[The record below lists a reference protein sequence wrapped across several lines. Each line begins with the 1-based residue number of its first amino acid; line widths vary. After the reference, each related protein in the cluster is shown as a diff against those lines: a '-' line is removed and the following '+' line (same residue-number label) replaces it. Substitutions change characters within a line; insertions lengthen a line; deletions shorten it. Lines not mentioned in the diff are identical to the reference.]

1 MTRPDAALRLRRL
14 LTIIPWI
21 VDHQGS
27 TLDELAARF
36 GMKLA
41 ELERDLELVPFCGL
55 PPYTPDRLIDCEIVD
70 GRVFLR
76 FAEYFARPLSLTP
89 GEGFALLAAGQ
100 ALLAVP
106 GADPS
111 GSLAAALGKLAGVL
125 GAGDGM
131 AVELGAARYLEPL
144 RAAAGAGERVEI
156 DYYTFGRD
164 ELTTRRIDPR
174 AVFAAAGQWYVD
186 AYCHRAG
193 DDRLFRVDR
202 VRGVRPTGEHFEA
215 ASDGGAGPTRPGGS
229 GVSPAPGGP
238 GVSPVPGGPGGSPGA
253 IFNPRPSDRRVTLL
267 LNASAA
273 WVPES
278 YPMESVDEL
287 PDGRLRVVLVASER
301 AWLERLLLRLGP
313 AAEVLDPAEVRV
325 EAAEAARRLLVRY
338 G

>member
-1 MTRPDAALRLRRL
+1 MTRPDAAVRLRRL

-27 TLDELAARF
+27 SLDDLAARF
-36 GMKLA
+36 GIRVA
-41 ELERDLELVPFCGL
+41 ELERDLELIPFCGL

-70 GRVFLR
+70 GRVYLR

-106 GADPS
+106 GADPN
-111 GSLAAALGKLAGVL
+111 GSLASALGKLAGVL

-131 AVELGAARYLEPL
+131 AVEIGPARYLAPL
-144 RAAAGAGERVEI
+144 RAAAETGERVEI

-164 ELTTRRIDPR
+164 ELTTRKIDPR

-186 AYCHRAG
+186 AWCHKAS

-202 VRGVRPTGEHFEA
+202 VRGVRPTGEKFDRAER
-215 ASDGGAGPTRPGGS
+215 GGAERAGE
-229 GVSPAPGGP
+229 
-238 GVSPVPGGPGGSPGA
+238 
-253 IFNPRPSDRRVTLL
+253 IFHPRPSDRRVTLL
-267 LNASAA
+267 LDRSAG

-278 YPMESVDEL
+278 YPVESAEET

-313 AAEVLDPAEVRV
+313 AAEVVEPAEVRV

>member
-1 MTRPDAALRLRRL
+1 VTRPDASLRLRRL

-36 GMKLA
+36 SMKVA
-41 ELERDLELVPFCGL
+41 ELERDLELIPFCGL

-106 GADPS
+106 GADPK
-111 GSLAAALGKLAGVL
+111 GSLASALGKLAGVL

-131 AVELGAARYLEPL
+131 AVELGAASYLEPL
-144 RAAAGAGERVEI
+144 RAAAETSERVEI

-174 AVFAAAGQWYVD
+174 AVFAAEGQWYVD
-186 AYCHRAG
+186 AWCHRAG

-202 VRGVRPTGEHFEA
+202 VRGVRPTGEHFDPA
-215 ASDGGAGPTRPGGS
+215 AGAGGGVTA
-229 GVSPAPGGP
+229 GT
-238 GVSPVPGGPGGSPGA
+238 
-253 IFNPRPSDRRVTLL
+253 FHPRPSDRRVTLL
-267 LNASAA
+267 LNADVG
-273 WVPES
+273 WVAES
-278 YPMESVDEL
+278 YPMETVDQM
-287 PDGRLRVVLVASER
+287 PDGRLKVVLVANER

-313 AAEVLDPAEVRV
+313 SAEVLEPAEVRA
-325 EAAEAARRLLVRY
+325 EAAEAARRLLIRY

>member
-1 MTRPDAALRLRRL
+1 MRLRRL

-27 TLDELAARF
+27 RLDDLAARF
-36 GMKLA
+36 GMKVA

-76 FAEYFARPLSLTP
+76 FAEYFGRPLRLTP
-89 GEGFALLAAGQ
+89 AEGFALLAAGQ

-106 GADPS
+106 GADPH
-111 GSLAAALGKLAGVL
+111 GSLASALDKLAGVL
-125 GAGDGM
+125 GGGDGM
-131 AVELGAARYLEPL
+131 AVELGTARHLEPL
-144 RAAAGAGERVEI
+144 RAAAEASERVEI

-164 ELTTRRIDPR
+164 ELTTRTIDPR

-186 AYCHRAG
+186 AYCHRAR

-202 VRGVRPTGEHFEA
+202 VRGVRSTGERFDVADTASA
-215 ASDGGAGPTRPGGS
+215 ARGS
-229 GVSPAPGGP
+229 GSGGP
-238 GVSPVPGGPGGSPGA
+238 GTSSEM
-253 IFNPRPSDRRVTLL
+253 FHPRPSDRRVTLL
-267 LNASAA
+267 LNAGAA

-278 YPMESVDEL
+278 YPVESVEQTA
-287 PDGRLRVVLVASER
+287 DGRLQVVMVASER

-313 AAEVLDPAEVRV
+313 AVEVLDPVEGRV
-325 EAAEAARRLLVRY
+325 EAAEAARRLLTRY

>member
-27 TLDELAARF
+27 RLDDLAARF
-36 GMKLA
+36 GIKVSD
-41 ELERDLELVPFCGL
+41 LERDLELVPFCGL

-76 FAEYFARPLSLTP
+76 FAEYFGRPLRLTP
-89 GEGFALLAAGQ
+89 TEGFALLAAGQ

-106 GADPS
+106 GADEN

-125 GAGDGM
+125 GGGDGM

-144 RAAAGAGERVEI
+144 RAAAAASERVEI

-164 ELTTRRIDPR
+164 EVTTRRIDPR

-202 VRGVRPTGEHFEA
+202 VRAVRPTGEHF
-215 ASDGGAGPTRPGGS
+215 D
-229 GVSPAPGGP
+229 PATSGGP
-238 GVSPVPGGPGGSPGA
+238 SGGEL
-253 IFNPRPSDRRVTLL
+253 FHPRPSDRRVALL
-267 LNASAA
+267 LNADVG
-273 WVPES
+273 WVVES
-278 YPMESVDEL
+278 YPMESVEEMG
-287 PDGRLRVVLVASER
+287 DGRLKVVLVANER

-313 AAEVLDPAEVRV
+313 SAEGLEPAEVRT
-325 EAAEAARRLLVRY
+325 EAEEAARRLLVRY

>member
-1 MTRPDAALRLRRL
+1 MTRPDAAVRLRRL

-27 TLDELAARF
+27 SLEELSARF
-36 GMKLA
+36 GIKMG
-41 ELERDLELVPFCGL
+41 ELERDLELIPFCGL

-106 GADPS
+106 GYASGEAGETPK
-111 GSLAAALGKLAGVL
+111 GSLASALGKLAGVL

-131 AVELGAARYLEPL
+131 AVELGPARYLEPL
-144 RAAAGAGERVEI
+144 RAAAEASERVEI

-174 AVFAAAGQWYVD
+174 AVFAAGGQWYVD
-186 AYCHRAG
+186 AWCHRAG
-193 DDRLFRVDR
+193 DERLFRVDR
-202 VRGVRPTGEHFEA
+202 VRGVRPTGEHFDP
-215 ASDGGAGPTRPGGS
+215 ST
-229 GVSPAPGGP
+229 GP
-238 GVSPVPGGPGGSPGA
+238 GAAGA
-253 IFNPRPSDRRVTLL
+253 AVFNPRPDDRRVTLRL
-267 LNASAA
+267 DASAA

-278 YPMESVDEL
+278 YPVESVEDEG
-287 PDGRLRVVLVASER
+287 DGHLRVVLVASER

-313 AAEVLDPAEVRV
+313 AAEVLDPPEVRR
-325 EAAEAARRLLVRY
+325 EAAEAARRLLARY
-338 G
+338 A

>member
-1 MTRPDAALRLRRL
+1 VTRPDAAVRLRRL

-27 TLDELAARF
+27 TLDDLAARF
-36 GMKLA
+36 GIRVA
-41 ELERDLELVPFCGL
+41 ELERDLELIPFCGL

-70 GRVFLR
+70 GRVYLR

-106 GADPS
+106 GADPN
-111 GSLAAALGKLAGVL
+111 GSLAAALAKLAGVL

-131 AVELGAARYLEPL
+131 AVEIGPARYLEPL
-144 RAAAGAGERVEI
+144 RAAAEAGERVEI

-186 AYCHRAG
+186 AWCHRAA

-202 VRGVRPTGEHFEA
+202 VRGVRPTGEKF
-215 ASDGGAGPTRPGGS
+215 DRVDPGPDRAGE
-229 GVSPAPGGP
+229 V
-238 GVSPVPGGPGGSPGA
+238 
-253 IFNPRPSDRRVTLL
+253 FHPRPEDRRVTLVL
-267 LNASAA
+267 RPEAA

-278 YPMESVDEL
+278 FPTESVLEM
-287 PDGRLRVVLVASER
+287 PDGRLKVVLVASER

-313 AAEVLDPAEVRV
+313 AAEVLDPAEVRI
-325 EAAEAARRLLVRY
+325 EAEEAARRLLVRY

>member
-1 MTRPDAALRLRRL
+1 VTRPDAAVRLRRL

-21 VDHQGS
+21 VDHGGS
-27 TLDELAARF
+27 SLDELAARF
-36 GMKLA
+36 GIKVA

-76 FAEYFARPLSLTP
+76 FAEYFGRPLSLTP

-111 GSLAAALGKLAGVL
+111 GSLAAALGKLAGLL

-131 AVELGAARYLEPL
+131 AVELGPARYLEPL
-144 RAAAGAGERVEI
+144 RAAAEAGERVEI

-215 ASDGGAGPTRPGGS
+215 SSGGAAGAAGPGGS
-229 GVSPAPGGP
+229 GVSAVPGGP
-238 GVSPVPGGPGGSPGA
+238 GVSPGV

-267 LNASAA
+267 LNANAA

-278 YPMESVDEL
+278 YPMESVEEL
-287 PDGRLRVVLVASER
+287 PDGRLKVVFVASER

>member
-1 MTRPDAALRLRRL
+1 MTRPDAAVRLRRL

-27 TLDELAARF
+27 RLEDLAARF
-36 GMKLA
+36 GLTVA

-70 GRVFLR
+70 GRVYLR
-76 FAEYFARPLSLTP
+76 FAEYFGRPLRLTP
-89 GEGFALLAAGQ
+89 AEGFSLLAAGQ

-106 GADPS
+106 GADET
-111 GSLAAALGKLAGVL
+111 GSLASALGKLAGVL
-125 GAGDGM
+125 GGGDGM
-131 AVELGAARYLEPL
+131 AVELGAARYLDPL
-144 RAAAGAGERVEI
+144 RAAAAASERVEI

-164 ELTTRRIDPR
+164 EVTTRRIDPR

-186 AYCHRAG
+186 AYCHRAA

-202 VRGVRPTGEHFEA
+202 VRGVRPTGEHFDPA
-215 ASDGGAGPTRPGGS
+215 AAAGVTGGGSPGGS
-229 GVSPAPGGP
+229 GVSPGM
-238 GVSPVPGGPGGSPGA
+238 
-253 IFNPRPSDRRVTLL
+253 FHPRPSDRRVTLL
-267 LNASAA
+267 LNADAR

-278 YPMESVDEL
+278 YPVESVEET
-287 PDGRLRVVLVASER
+287 PDGRLRVVLVANER

-313 AAEVLDPAEVRV
+313 SAEVLEPAEVRA
-325 EAAEAARRLLVRY
+325 EAEEAARRLLVRY

>member
-1 MTRPDAALRLRRL
+1 MTRPDAAVRLRRL

-27 TLDELAARF
+27 SLDELAARF
-36 GMKLA
+36 GIKVA

-106 GADPS
+106 GADPM

-131 AVELGAARYLEPL
+131 AVELGPARYLEPL
-144 RAAAGAGERVEI
+144 RAAAEAGERVEI

-186 AYCHRAG
+186 AWCHRAS

-229 GVSPAPGGP
+229 GVSPVPGGP
-238 GVSPVPGGPGGSPGA
+238 GVSPGA

-267 LNASAA
+267 LNPSAA

-278 YPMESVDEL
+278 YPMESVEEL

>member
-1 MTRPDAALRLRRL
+1 MTRPDAAVRLRRL

-27 TLDELAARF
+27 RLDDLAARF
-36 GMKLA
+36 GMKVA

-76 FAEYFARPLSLTP
+76 FAEYFGRPLRLTP
-89 GEGFALLAAGQ
+89 AEGFALLAAGQ

-106 GADPS
+106 GADEK
-111 GSLAAALGKLAGVL
+111 GSLASALGKLAGVL
-125 GAGDGM
+125 GGGDGM

-144 RAAAGAGERVEI
+144 RAAAERSERVEI

-186 AYCHRAG
+186 AFCHKAD

-202 VRGVRPTGEHFEA
+202 VRGIRPTGEHF
-215 ASDGGAGPTRPGGS
+215 DPTTGGGAGGS
-229 GVSPAPGGP
+229 
-238 GVSPVPGGPGGSPGA
+238 
-253 IFNPRPSDRRVTLL
+253 IFNPRPSDRRVTLV
-267 LNASAA
+267 LNAEAA

-278 YPMESVDEL
+278 YPVESVEEM
-287 PDGRLRVVLVASER
+287 PGGRLKVVLVASER

-313 AAEVLDPAEVRV
+313 SAEVLDPAEVRV
-325 EAAEAARRLLVRY
+325 EAAEAARRLLDRY

>member
-1 MTRPDAALRLRRL
+1 MTRPDAAVRLRRL

-27 TLDELAARF
+27 SLDELAARF
-36 GMKLA
+36 GIRVA
-41 ELERDLELVPFCGL
+41 ELERDLELIPFCGL

-89 GEGFALLAAGQ
+89 NEGFALLAAGQ

-106 GADPS
+106 GADPN
-111 GSLAAALGKLAGVL
+111 GSLAAALGKLAGAL

-131 AVELGAARYLEPL
+131 AIEIGPASYLAPL
-144 RAAAGAGERVEI
+144 RAAAEAGEKVEI

-164 ELTTRRIDPR
+164 EMTTRVIDPR

-186 AYCHRAG
+186 AWCHRAG

-202 VRGVRPTGEHFEA
+202 VRGVRPTGEKFDRP
-215 ASDGGAGPTRPGGS
+215 DGGEARPRGEL
-229 GVSPAPGGP
+229 
-238 GVSPVPGGPGGSPGA
+238 
-253 IFNPRPSDRRVTLL
+253 FHPRPSDRRVTLL
-267 LNASAA
+267 LQPSAA

-278 YPMESVDEL
+278 YPMETVEEMA
-287 PDGRLRVVLVASER
+287 DGRLKVVLVASER

-313 AAEVLDPAEVRV
+313 AVEVVDPAEVRV

>member
-1 MTRPDAALRLRRL
+1 VTRPDAAVRLRRL

-27 TLDELAARF
+27 RLDDLASRF
-36 GMKLA
+36 GLNVA

-76 FAEYFARPLSLTP
+76 FAEYFARPLRLTP
-89 GEGFALLAAGQ
+89 AEGFALLAAGQ

-106 GADPS
+106 GADEK
-111 GSLAAALGKLAGVL
+111 GSLASALGKLAGVL
-125 GAGDGM
+125 GGGDGM
-131 AVELGAARYLEPL
+131 AVELGTARYLDPL
-144 RAAAGAGERVEI
+144 RAAAGHGERVEI

-164 ELTTRRIDPR
+164 EMTTRRIDPR

-186 AYCHRAG
+186 AYCHRAQ

-202 VRGVRPTGEHFEA
+202 VRGVRPTGEQFDA
-215 ASDGGAGPTRPGGS
+215 GPAGGGAGGG
-229 GVSPAPGGP
+229 V
-238 GVSPVPGGPGGSPGA
+238 
-253 IFNPRPSDRRVTLL
+253 FHPRPSDRRVKLL
-267 LNASAA
+267 LNAEAG
-273 WVPES
+273 WVAES
-278 YPMESVDEL
+278 YPVESVEEM

-313 AAEVLDPAEVRV
+313 AAEVVDPAEVRA
-325 EAAEAARRLLVRY
+325 EAAEAARRLLARY

>member
-1 MTRPDAALRLRRL
+1 MTRPDASLRLRRL

-27 TLDELAARF
+27 TLDDLATRF
-36 GMKLA
+36 GMKVA
-41 ELERDLELVPFCGL
+41 DLERDLELIPFCGL

-70 GRVFLR
+70 GRVYLR
-76 FAEYFARPLSLTP
+76 FAEYFGRPLRLTP
-89 GEGFALLAAGQ
+89 AEGFGLLAAGQ

-106 GADPS
+106 GADEK
-111 GSLAAALGKLAGVL
+111 GSLASALGKLAGVL
-125 GAGDGM
+125 GGGGM
-131 AVELGAARYLEPL
+131 AVELGPARYLEPL
-144 RAAAGAGERVEI
+144 RAAAAASEGVEI

-186 AYCHRAG
+186 AFCHKAG

-202 VRGVRPTGEHFEA
+202 VRGVRPTGEHFDPATPSA
-215 ASDGGAGPTRPGGS
+215 AGA
-229 GVSPAPGGP
+229 AL
-238 GVSPVPGGPGGSPGA
+238 
-253 IFNPRPSDRRVTLL
+253 FNPRPSDRRVTLL

-273 WVPES
+273 WVVES
-278 YPMESVDEL
+278 YPTESVEEMA
-287 PDGRLRVVLVASER
+287 DGRLKVVLVASER

-325 EAAEAARRLLVRY
+325 EAAEAARRLLERY

>member
-1 MTRPDAALRLRRL
+1 MTRPDASVRLRRL

-36 GMKLA
+36 GMKVS

-100 ALLAVP
+100 ALVAVP
-106 GADPS
+106 GADPK
-111 GSLAAALGKLAGVL
+111 GSLASALGKLAGVL

-131 AVELGAARYLEPL
+131 SVELGPARHLEPL
-144 RAAAGAGERVEI
+144 RAAAEASERVEI

-186 AYCHRAG
+186 AYCHRAA

-202 VRGVRPTGEHFEA
+202 VRGVRPTGEYFDPA
-215 ASDGGAGPTRPGGS
+215 RLPGGTTA
-229 GVSPAPGGP
+229 GV
-238 GVSPVPGGPGGSPGA
+238 
-253 IFNPRPSDRRVTLL
+253 FHPRPSDRRVTLL
-267 LNASAA
+267 LNAAA
-273 WVPES
+273 SWVPES
-278 YPMESVDEL
+278 YPVESVEEA
-287 PDGRLRVVLVASER
+287 PDGRLKVVLVANER

-313 AAEVLDPAEVRV
+313 SAEVLEPAEVRA

>member
-1 MTRPDAALRLRRL
+1 VTRPDAAVRLRRL

-27 TLDELAARF
+27 RLDDLAARF
-36 GMKLA
+36 GLKVG

-89 GEGFALLAAGQ
+89 AEGFALLAAGQ

-106 GADPS
+106 GADEN
-111 GSLAAALGKLAGVL
+111 GSLASALGKLAGVL
-125 GAGDGM
+125 GGGDGM

-144 RAAAGAGERVEI
+144 RAAAEAGERVEI

-174 AVFAAAGQWYVD
+174 AVFAAEGQWYVD
-186 AYCHRAG
+186 AYCHRAA

-202 VRGVRPTGEHFEA
+202 VRGVRPTGEHFDPA
-215 ASDGGAGPTRPGGS
+215 ATASGAG
-229 GVSPAPGGP
+229 GV
-238 GVSPVPGGPGGSPGA
+238 
-253 IFNPRPSDRRVTLL
+253 FHPRPSDRRVTLL
-267 LNASAA
+267 LNADVG

-278 YPMESVDEL
+278 YPMESVEQM
-287 PDGRLRVVLVASER
+287 PDGRLKVVLVANER

-313 AAEVLDPAEVRV
+313 SAEVLEPAEVRA
-325 EAAEAARRLLVRY
+325 EAAEAAQRLLIRY

>member
-1 MTRPDAALRLRRL
+1 VTRPDAAVRLRRL

-27 TLDELAARF
+27 GLDELAARF
-36 GMKLA
+36 GIRVA

-76 FAEYFARPLSLTP
+76 FAEYFGRPLSLTP

-106 GADPS
+106 GADPK

-131 AVELGAARYLEPL
+131 AVELGPARYLEPL
-144 RAAAGAGERVEI
+144 RSAAETAERVEI

-186 AYCHRAG
+186 AYCHRAE

-202 VRGVRPTGEHFEA
+202 VRGVRPTGEHFT
-215 ASDGGAGPTRPGGS
+215 ASNGGATSGIAPGGS
-229 GVSPAPGGP
+229 GVSPG
-238 GVSPVPGGPGGSPGA
+238 
-253 IFNPRPSDRRVTLL
+253 IFNPRPSDRRVTLV

-278 YPMESVDEL
+278 YPMESVEEL
-287 PDGRLRVVLVASER
+287 GDGRLKVVLVASER

-313 AAEVLDPAEVRV
+313 AAEVLEPAEVRV
-325 EAAEAARRLLVRY
+325 EAAEAARRLLLRY
-338 G
+338 R

>member
-1 MTRPDAALRLRRL
+1 MTRPDAAVRLRRL

-27 TLDELAARF
+27 GLDELAARF
-36 GMKLA
+36 GMKVA
-41 ELERDLELVPFCGL
+41 DLERDLELIPFCGL
-55 PPYTPDRLIDCEIVD
+55 PPYTPDRLIDCEVVD

-89 GEGFALLAAGQ
+89 GEGFSLLAAGQ

-106 GADPS
+106 GADPK

-131 AVELGAARYLEPL
+131 AVELGPARYLEPL
-144 RAAAGAGERVEI
+144 RAAAEASERVEI

-186 AYCHRAG
+186 AYCHRAH

-202 VRGVRPTGEHFEA
+202 VRGVRSTGEHF
-215 ASDGGAGPTRPGGS
+215 ASGTTGGANGVGPGGS
-229 GVSPAPGGP
+229 GVSPE
-238 GVSPVPGGPGGSPGA
+238 V
-253 IFNPRPSDRRVTLL
+253 FHPRPSDRRVTLL
-267 LNASAA
+267 LNAAAA
-273 WVPES
+273 WVAES
-278 YPMESVDEL
+278 YPVESVEEMA
-287 PDGRLRVVLVASER
+287 DGRLKVVLVASER

-325 EAAEAARRLLVRY
+325 EAAQAARRLLARY
-338 G
+338 E

>member
-1 MTRPDAALRLRRL
+1 MTRPDASLRLRRL

-27 TLDELAARF
+27 SLDELAARF
-36 GMKLA
+36 GMKVS
-41 ELERDLELVPFCGL
+41 ELERDLELIPFCGL

-106 GADPS
+106 GADPK
-111 GSLAAALGKLAGVL
+111 GSLASALGKLAGVL

-131 AVELGAARYLEPL
+131 AVELGPARYLEPL
-144 RAAAGAGERVEI
+144 RAAAEASERVEI

-164 ELTTRRIDPR
+164 EMTTRRIDPR

-186 AYCHRAG
+186 AYCHRAA

-202 VRGVRPTGEHFEA
+202 VRGVRPTGEHFDPA
-215 ASDGGAGPTRPGGS
+215 AAPGGS
-229 GVSPAPGGP
+229 A
-238 GVSPVPGGPGGSPGA
+238 GA
-253 IFNPRPSDRRVTLL
+253 VFHPRPSDRRVTLL
-267 LNASAA
+267 LNATAA

-278 YPMESVDEL
+278 YPVESVEET
-287 PDGRLRVVLVASER
+287 PDGRLKVVLVANER

-313 AAEVLDPAEVRV
+313 SAEVVEPAEVRA

>member
-1 MTRPDAALRLRRL
+1 VTRPDAAVRLRRL

-27 TLDELAARF
+27 SLDELAARF
-36 GMKLA
+36 GIKVA

-100 ALLAVP
+100 GLLAVP

-111 GSLAAALGKLAGVL
+111 GSLAAALGKLAGLL
-125 GAGDGM
+125 GAGDGV
-131 AVELGAARYLEPL
+131 AVELGPARYLEPL

-202 VRGVRPTGEHFEA
+202 VRGVRPTGERFDA
-215 ASDGGAGPTRPGGS
+215 ATGGSGPGGS
-229 GVSPAPGGP
+229 GVSPGM
-238 GVSPVPGGPGGSPGA
+238 
-253 IFNPRPSDRRVTLL
+253 FHPRPSDRRVTLL
-267 LNASAA
+267 LNTSAA

-278 YPMESVDEL
+278 YPVESVEEMA
-287 PDGRLRVVLVASER
+287 DGRLRVVLVASER

-313 AAEVLDPAEVRV
+313 AAEVLDPAEVRA
-325 EAAEAARRLLVRY
+325 EAAQAARRLLARY

>member
-1 MTRPDAALRLRRL
+1 MTRPDASVRLRRL
-14 LTIIPWI
+14 LTVIPWI

-36 GMKLA
+36 GMKVG
-41 ELERDLELVPFCGL
+41 ELERDLELIPFCGL

-100 ALLAVP
+100 ALVAVP
-106 GADPS
+106 GADPK
-111 GSLAAALGKLAGVL
+111 GSLASALGKLAGVL

-131 AVELGAARYLEPL
+131 SVELGPARYLEPL
-144 RAAAGAGERVEI
+144 RAAAEASDRVEI

-186 AYCHRAG
+186 AYCHRAA

-202 VRGVRPTGEHFEA
+202 VRGVRATGEHFDPSA
-215 ASDGGAGPTRPGGS
+215 LPGGTTA
-229 GVSPAPGGP
+229 GV
-238 GVSPVPGGPGGSPGA
+238 
-253 IFNPRPSDRRVTLL
+253 FHPRPSDRRVTLL
-267 LNASAA
+267 LNANAG

-278 YPMESVDEL
+278 YPVESVEEA
-287 PDGRLRVVLVASER
+287 PDGRLRVVLVANER

-313 AAEVLDPAEVRV
+313 SAEVLEPAEVRA

>member
-1 MTRPDAALRLRRL
+1 MTRTDATVRLRRL
-14 LTIIPWI
+14 LTVIPWI

-27 TLDELAARF
+27 RLDELAARF
-36 GMKLA
+36 GMKVA

-70 GRVFLR
+70 GCVFLR
-76 FAEYFARPLSLTP
+76 FAEYFDRPLKLTP
-89 GEGFALLAAGQ
+89 AEGFALLAAGQ

-106 GADPS
+106 GADEH
-111 GSLAAALGKLAGVL
+111 GSLASALSKLAGVL

-131 AVELGAARYLEPL
+131 AVELGPARYLEPL
-144 RAAAGAGERVEI
+144 RAAAAAAERVEI

-186 AYCHRAG
+186 AFCHRAG

-202 VRGVRPTGEHFEA
+202 VRGVRPTGEHFDPA
-215 ASDGGAGPTRPGGS
+215 GAG
-229 GVSPAPGGP
+229 GVT
-238 GVSPVPGGPGGSPGA
+238 GA
-253 IFNPRPSDRRVTLL
+253 VFNPRPSDRRVTLL
-267 LNASAA
+267 LNPSAA

-278 YPMESVDEL
+278 FPVESVETQ
-287 PDGRLRVVLVASER
+287 PDGRLRVVLVAAER

-313 AAEVLDPAEVRV
+313 AAEVVDPAEVRV
-325 EAAEAARRLLVRY
+325 EAAEAARRLLARY

>member
-1 MTRPDAALRLRRL
+1 VTRPDAAVRLRRL

-27 TLDELAARF
+27 SLDELASRF
-36 GMKLA
+36 GIRVA
-41 ELERDLELVPFCGL
+41 EMERDLELVPFCGL

-106 GADPS
+106 GADPK
-111 GSLAAALGKLAGVL
+111 GSLASALGKLAGVL

-131 AVELGAARYLEPL
+131 AVELGPARYLEPL
-144 RAAAGAGERVEI
+144 RAAAETAERVEI

-186 AYCHRAG
+186 AYCHRAE
-193 DDRLFRVDR
+193 DERLFRVDR

-215 ASDGGAGPTRPGGS
+215 SGGGQAGSGPGGS
-229 GVSPAPGGP
+229 GVSPG
-238 GVSPVPGGPGGSPGA
+238 

-278 YPMESVDEL
+278 YPMESVEEL
-287 PDGRLRVVLVASER
+287 PDGRLKVVLVASER

>member
-1 MTRPDAALRLRRL
+1 VTRPDAAVRLRRL
-14 LTIIPWI
+14 LTVIPWI

-27 TLDELAARF
+27 RLDDLAARF
-36 GMKLA
+36 GIKVA

-76 FAEYFARPLSLTP
+76 FAEYFGRPLRLTP
-89 GEGFALLAAGQ
+89 AEGFSLLAAGQ

-106 GADPS
+106 GADEK
-111 GSLAAALGKLAGVL
+111 GSLASALGKLAGVL
-125 GAGDGM
+125 GGGDGM
-131 AVELGAARYLEPL
+131 AVELGPARYLEPL
-144 RAAAGAGERVEI
+144 RAAAAASERVEI

-186 AYCHRAG
+186 AFCHKAG

-202 VRGVRPTGEHFEA
+202 VRGVRPTGEHFD
-215 ASDGGAGPTRPGGS
+215 ASTPSAAGP
-229 GVSPAPGGP
+229 AL
-238 GVSPVPGGPGGSPGA
+238 
-253 IFNPRPSDRRVTLL
+253 FNPRPSDRRVTLL

-273 WVPES
+273 WVAES
-278 YPMESVDEL
+278 YPLESVEER
-287 PDGRLRVVLVASER
+287 PDGRLKVVLVASER

-313 AAEVLDPAEVRV
+313 AAEVVDPAEVRV
-325 EAAEAARRLLVRY
+325 EAAEAARRLLERY

>member
-1 MTRPDAALRLRRL
+1 VTRPDAAVRLRRL

-27 TLDELAARF
+27 RLDDLAARF
-36 GMKLA
+36 GITVG

-76 FAEYFARPLSLTP
+76 FAEYFGRPLRLTP
-89 GEGFALLAAGQ
+89 AEGFALLAAGQ

-106 GADPS
+106 GADGN

-125 GAGDGM
+125 GGGDGM
-131 AVELGAARYLEPL
+131 AVELGAARFLEPL
-144 RAAAGAGERVEI
+144 RAAAEAGERVEI

-174 AVFAAAGQWYVD
+174 AVFAASGQWYVD
-186 AYCHRAG
+186 AFCHRAG

-202 VRGVRPTGEHFEA
+202 VRGVRATGELFD
-215 ASDGGAGPTRPGGS
+215 ASPAGS
-229 GVSPAPGGP
+229 GVSPG
-238 GVSPVPGGPGGSPGA
+238 
-253 IFNPRPSDRRVTLL
+253 IFTPRPSDRRVTLL
-267 LNASAA
+267 LNADAS

-278 YPMESVDEL
+278 YPVESVEEL

-301 AWLERLLLRLGP
+301 AWLERLLLRLGS
-313 AAEVLDPAEVRV
+313 AAEVLEPAEVRV
-325 EAAEAARRLLVRY
+325 EAAEAARRLLARY

>member
-1 MTRPDAALRLRRL
+1 VTRPDAAVRLRRL

-27 TLDELAARF
+27 SLDELAARF
-36 GMKLA
+36 GIKVA
-41 ELERDLELVPFCGL
+41 DLERDLELIPFCGL
-55 PPYTPDRLIDCEIVD
+55 PPYTPDRLIDCEVVD

-89 GEGFALLAAGQ
+89 GEGFSLLAAGQ

-106 GADPS
+106 GADPK

-125 GAGDGM
+125 GAGNGM
-131 AVELGAARYLEPL
+131 AVELGPARYLEPL
-144 RAAAGAGERVEI
+144 RAAAAASERVEI

-202 VRGVRPTGEHFEA
+202 VRGVRPTGERFDA
-215 ASDGGAGPTRPGGS
+215 ATGGSGPGGS
-229 GVSPAPGGP
+229 GVSPGM
-238 GVSPVPGGPGGSPGA
+238 
-253 IFNPRPSDRRVTLL
+253 FHPRPSDRRVTLL
-267 LNASAA
+267 LNTSAA

-278 YPMESVDEL
+278 YPVESVEEMA
-287 PDGRLRVVLVASER
+287 DGRLRVVLVASER

-313 AAEVLDPAEVRV
+313 AAEVLDPAEVRA
-325 EAAEAARRLLVRY
+325 EAAQAARRLLARY

>member
-1 MTRPDAALRLRRL
+1 VTRPDAAVRLRRL

-27 TLDELAARF
+27 SLDDLAARF
-36 GMKLA
+36 GIRVS
-41 ELERDLELVPFCGL
+41 ELERDLELIPFCGL

-76 FAEYFARPLSLTP
+76 FAEYFARPLRLTP

-106 GADPS
+106 GGDPS

-131 AVELGAARYLEPL
+131 AIEIGPARYLGPL
-144 RAAAGAGERVEI
+144 RSAAEAAERVEI

-164 ELTTRRIDPR
+164 ELTTRTIDPR

-186 AYCHRAG
+186 AWCHKAG

-202 VRGVRPTGEHFEA
+202 VRGVRPTGEKFDRA
-215 ASDGGAGPTRPGGS
+215 DGEPAGLSPRGS
-229 GVSPAPGGP
+229 GAAAGE
-238 GVSPVPGGPGGSPGA
+238 
-253 IFNPRPSDRRVTLL
+253 IFHPRPSDRRVTLL
-267 LNASAA
+267 LRPDAA

-278 YPMESVDEL
+278 YPVESVEEM
-287 PDGRLRVVLVASER
+287 PDGRLKVVLVASER

-325 EAAEAARRLLVRY
+325 EAAEAARRLIVRY